1 MAATPQAR
9 LKRHA
14 LCGSEGRHPPLHILF
29 AHSHAAEVECCLQ
42 ELDRVHFTVSAEIV
56 VTPEEFSERL
66 GKHAYDLIVAEYPSP
81 NWHETQALE
90 LLNRS
95 NRQIPLIFV
104 GRILQRETVAEF
116 ITRGAYDCI
125 EMGHIGHLPV
135 AVHRALDEKALRE
148 ERDRAQIGL
157 RHSEARYRALAGNLS
172 YGICRCDLDGKFL
185 EVNEAMVK
193 MLGYASREELLGVN
207 LASDLLQDPG
217 NRAQLLG
224 QPDQQGSV
232 DPIEIEW
239 KRKDGTTLKV
249 RLSGQEVMGEQG
261 EVDVYEVITEDVTKQ
276 RQLEDHLRQQAA
288 RDPLTGLANY
298 RHLAEVLDMEI
309 KRSERTGR
317 EFALLLFD
325 LDGLKQINDH
335 YGHLIGSHALC
346 RVADVLSFCRDIDT
360 AARYGGD
367 EFAVVLPETETEAA
381 NQVAQRIC
389 DSIAN
394 DGMGPVLSVS
404 IGIAV
409 YPHDGERIETLLH
422 AADVAMYAMK
432 VGKHK
437 PLDVGKQR
445 RSNGRLLDGRI
456 ERRLT
461 MSVPVYLASSREP
474 RAS

>member
-9 LKRHA
+9 LKRDA
-14 LCGSEGRHPPLHILF
+14 LSGSEGRHPPLHILF
-29 AHSHAAEVECCLQ
+29 VHSHAAEVERCLQ
-42 ELDRVHFTVSAEIV
+42 ELDKVHFTVSAEIV
-56 VTPEEFSERL
+56 VTPEQFSERL
-66 GKHAYDLIVAEYPSP
+66 AAHAYDLVVAEYPSP
-81 NWHETQALE
+81 NWQETQALE

-95 NRQIPLIFV
+95 KRQIPLIFV
-104 GRILQRETVAEF
+104 GRILQRETIADFV
-116 ITRGAYDCI
+116 TRGAYDCI
-125 EMGHIGHLPV
+125 EMDHIGHLPV
-135 AVHRALDEKALRE
+135 AVHRALDEKALRD

-193 MLGYASREELLGVN
+193 MLGYASKEELLGVN
-207 LASDLLQDPG
+207 LASDLIQDPVR
-217 NRAQLLG
+217 RAQLLG

-232 DPIEIEW
+232 DPLEIEW
-239 KRKDGTTLKV
+239 KRKDGTILKV
-249 RLSGQEVMGEQG
+249 RLNGYEVMGEQG
-261 EVDVYEVITEDVTKQ
+261 ELDAYEVITEDVTNQ

-288 RDPLTGLANY
+288 RDPLTGLVNY

-325 LDGLKQINDH
+325 LDGLKEINDR
-335 YGHLIGSHALC
+335 YGHLTGSHAIC

-367 EFAVVLPETETEAA
+367 EFAVVLPETGAEAA

-394 DGMGPVLSVS
+394 DGMGPLLSVS
-404 IGIAV
+404 VGVAV
-409 YPHDGERIETLLH
+409 YPYDGERIEVLLH
-422 AADVAMYAMK
+422 ESDVAMYAMK
-432 VGKHK
+432 AKK
-437 PLDVGKQR
+437 RELLEARQR
-445 RSNGRLLDGRI
+445 
-456 ERRLT
+456 
-461 MSVPVYLASSREP
+461 LAS
-474 RAS
+474 

>member
-1 MAATPQAR
+1 MAAIPQAR
-9 LKRHA
+9 LKRDT

-29 AHSHAAEVECCLQ
+29 AHRHRSEVERCLK
-42 ELDRVHFTVSAEIV
+42 ELARVHFTVSAEIV
-56 VTPEEFSERL
+56 VTPEEFSDRL
-66 GKHAYDLIVAEYPSP
+66 GAHAYDLIVAEYPSP
-81 NWHETQALE
+81 HWQEMQALE

-95 NRQIPLIFV
+95 KRQIPLIFV

-116 ITRGAYDCI
+116 IARGAYDCI
-125 EMGHIGHLPV
+125 ETSHIGHLPV

-185 EVNEAMVK
+185 EVNEAIVK
-193 MLGYASREELLGVN
+193 MLGYDSKEELLGVN
-207 LASDLLQDPG
+207 LASELIQDPG
-217 NRAQLLG
+217 RRAQLLG
-224 QPDQQGSV
+224 QSAPQGSA
-232 DPIEIEW
+232 DPIEIAW

-249 RLSGQEVMGEQG
+249 RFGGQEVNGEKG
-261 EVDVYEVITEDVTKQ
+261 ELHSYEVIAEDVTKQ

-288 RDPLTGLANY
+288 RDPLTGLSNY
-298 RHLAEVLDMEI
+298 RHLAEVLGMEI

-325 LDGLKQINDH
+325 LDGLKQINDR

-367 EFAVVLPETETEAA
+367 EFAVVLPETGVEAA
-381 NQVAQRIC
+381 NHTAQRIC
-389 DSIAN
+389 LSIAN
-394 DGMGPVLSVS
+394 DSMEPVLSVS
-404 IGIAV
+404 IGVAV

-422 AADVAMYAMK
+422 AADMAMYSMK
-432 VGKHK
+432 AGKHK
-437 PLDVGKQR
+437 LVDAR
-445 RSNGRLLDGRI
+445 
-456 ERRLT
+456 
-461 MSVPVYLASSREP
+461 
-474 RAS
+474 

>member
-1 MAATPQAR
+1 
-9 LKRHA
+9 
-14 LCGSEGRHPPLHILF
+14 
-29 AHSHAAEVECCLQ
+29 
-42 ELDRVHFTVSAEIV
+42 VHFTVNSEIV
-56 VTPEEFSERL
+56 VTPEEFTERL
-66 GKHAYDLIVAEYPSP
+66 SSQAYDLVLAEYPSP
-81 NWHETQALE
+81 EWRETQALE
-90 LLNRS
+90 LLQQS
-95 NRQIPLIFV
+95 KRQIPLIFV
-104 GRILQRETVAEF
+104 GGTLQRETVAYF
-116 ITRGAYDCI
+116 ITKGAYDCI
-125 EMGHIGHLPV
+125 AMDHLGHLPV
-135 AVHRALDEKALRE
+135 AVHRALDEKALRD

-172 YGICRCDLDGKFL
+172 YGICRCSLDGKFL

-193 MLGYASREELLGVN
+193 MLGYASKEELLDVN
-207 LASDLLQDPG
+207 LASDLLQDSEK
-217 NRAQLLG
+217 RAQLLG

-261 EVDVYEVITEDVTKQ
+261 EPGTYEIITENVTKQ
-276 RQLEDHLRQQAA
+276 RQVEDHLRQQAA

-298 RHLAEVLDMEI
+298 RHLAEVLDMEV

-325 LDGLKQINDH
+325 LDGLKQINDR
-335 YGHLIGSHALC
+335 YGHLRGSHALC

-367 EFAVVLPETETEAA
+367 EFAVVLPETGAQAA

-404 IGIAV
+404 MGVAV

-422 AADVAMYAMK
+422 AADVAMYSMK
-432 VGKHK
+432 ASKHK
-437 PLDVGKQR
+437 
-445 RSNGRLLDGRI
+445 LLAAG
-456 ERRLT
+456 
-461 MSVPVYLASSREP
+461 
-474 RAS
+474 